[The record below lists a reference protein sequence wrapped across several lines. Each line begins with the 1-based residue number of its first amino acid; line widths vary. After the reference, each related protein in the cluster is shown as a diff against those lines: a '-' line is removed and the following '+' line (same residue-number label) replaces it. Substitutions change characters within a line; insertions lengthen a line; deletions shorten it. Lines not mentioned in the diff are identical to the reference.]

1 MDKQTGR
8 PTLESDVPLTF
19 NNQNFFEQNFI
30 FYQTV
35 YLRISFDVYS

>member
-8 PTLESDVPLTF
+8 PTLESDVPSTF
-19 NNQNFFEQNFI
+19 NNQNFLLNRILFN
-30 FYQTV
+30 QTV

>member
-8 PTLESDVPLTF
+8 PTLESDAPLTF
-19 NNQNFFEQNFI
+19 NNQNFFEQNL
-30 FYQTV
+30 YNQTV